1 VSSIGQPPP
10 LTPDLFLASRTEAS
24 AKLKE
29 TYDGTTIQLKLT
41 THYPD
46 QVVDFVS
53 AYLASLD
60 NESRADAVGRC
71 LIVSGIDGWKTI
83 CNHSQVRNH
92 IFIADAALDLCGDT
106 GTKLIQMA
114 RRRGHAVIFGGSF
127 GGIPDPASVPLPMP
141 RSHQIQEALERA
153 GYNEER
159 ARALGQRSGGN
170 LSSLL
175 RCLQN
180 LSVLPEWA
188 ERSEAAELAIA
199 VLLGSWSE
207 ESDADRTVA
216 ENWPSGMPRRMSQ
229 RSPNLSST
237 WKTCL
242 NLLMNSFWITSGLI
256 L

>member
-1 VSSIGQPPP
+1 VELWLAQKISGIPPGQIEIPEQHWSVVSSIGQPPP

-29 TYDGTTIQLKLT
+29 IFDGTIIQLKLT
-41 THYPD
+41 AHYPD

-71 LIVSGIDGWKTI
+71 LIVSGIDGWKTL

-114 RRRGHAVIFGGSF
+114 RRKGHAVIFGGPF
-127 GGIPDPASVPLPMP
+127 GGIPDPASVPLPMR

-159 ARALGQRSGGN
+159 A
-170 LSSLL
+170 
-175 RCLQN
+175 
-180 LSVLPEWA
+180 
-188 ERSEAAELAIA
+188 
-199 VLLGSWSE
+199 
-207 ESDADRTVA
+207 
-216 ENWPSGMPRRMSQ
+216 
-229 RSPNLSST
+229 
-237 WKTCL
+237 
-242 NLLMNSFWITSGLI
+242 
-256 L
+256 